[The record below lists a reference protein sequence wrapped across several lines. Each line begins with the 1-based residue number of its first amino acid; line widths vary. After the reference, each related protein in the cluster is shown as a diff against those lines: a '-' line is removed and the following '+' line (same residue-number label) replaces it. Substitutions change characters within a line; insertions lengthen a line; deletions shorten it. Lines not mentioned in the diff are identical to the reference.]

1 MAGICKSVVR
11 FGVIGGLATGALVL
25 IAGPQRVHA
34 LIQQGR
40 DTVNNVIDS
49 NITDP
54 VALRAKLRQLEEEY
68 PRRIEQVEGDLA
80 QLQTQ
85 KAQLTRELRI
95 AEAVVEL
102 TERDHAQIS
111 AALDRLDGERIRL
124 ASSAEDDRQYV
135 LVIDEQRL
143 SPEAARSRSEQIL
156 ATKTANAA
164 KAADLEKHLAY
175 LGQQEERFT
184 DLLSKLK
191 SEQTQFRA
199 QLFDLDRQVDA
210 VARNERMIDVMKGR
224 QKTLDEQGSYR
235 AASLGQFQQSVA
247 ARLAQQEATLASL
260 AQNQAVTNY
269 EQQAAQIV
277 DRPGATKTLTVPVKP
292 TKRVIEIRPDSPS
305 EADGC
310 EEKTG
315 PVAAR

>member
-25 IAGPQRVHA
+25 IAGPHRVHA

-40 DTVNNVIDS
+40 DTVNDVIDS

-85 KAQLTRELRI
+85 KAQLNRELRI

-124 ASSAEDDRQYV
+124 ASTAEDDRQYV

-156 ATKTANAA
+156 ATKAANAA

-175 LGQQEERFT
+175 LGQQEERFSE
-184 DLLSKLK
+184 LLSKLK

-277 DRPGATKTLTVPVKP
+277 DRPGATKALTVPVKP
-292 TKRVIEIRPDSPS
+292 TKRVIEILPESPT
-305 EADGC
+305 EADRDA
-310 EEKTG
+310 EKTG

>member
-34 LIQQGR
+34 LILQGC
-40 DTVNNVIDS
+40 DTVNGVIDS

-54 VALRAKLRQLEEEY
+54 VALRSKLRQLEEQY

-85 KAQLTRELRI
+85 KGQLTRELRI
-95 AEAVVEL
+95 ALGVVEL
-102 TERDHAQIS
+102 TEKDHAQIG
-111 AALDRLDGERIRL
+111 AALDQLDSQRIRL
-124 ASSAEDDRQYV
+124 ASTQDNNEYV
-135 LVIDEQRL
+135 LVIDNQRM
-143 SPEAARSRSEQIL
+143 SPEAAQSRAEQIL
-156 ATKTANAA
+156 ATRAANAA

-175 LGQQEERFT
+175 LGQQETRFD

-199 QLFDLDRQVDA
+199 QLWDLDRQVDA
-210 VARNERMIDVMKGR
+210 VARNERMIDVMRSR
-224 QKTLDEQGSYR
+224 QQTLDEQGSYR

-247 ARLAQQEATLASL
+247 ARLAQQEATLTSL
-260 AQNQAVTNY
+260 AANQAVSNY
-269 EQQAAQIV
+269 EQEAARMI
-277 DRPGATKTLTVPVKP
+277 DRPGTESLPPVPVKP
-292 TKRVIEIRPDSPS
+292 TRRVIEIRPESPS
-305 EADGC
+305 AVDD
-310 EEKTG
+310 KTG
-315 PVAAR
+315 PMASR